1 MDLKNAFGMS
11 LERIFKVKQ
20 WCCLD
25 RCERT
30 NEREEIFIVISRQRS
45 RAARRQHL
53 IAFREALI
61 WMLLWMQ
68 FYVQPV
74 MPHFQLLNFSLL
86 MVLRE
91 QSSGLQLEVQSDLY
105 YGWYYY
111 HHPRAT
117 TEHDIFY
124 RWKENSRV
132 LENLL
137 ISLIISISNQ
147 NDQRTLSCERFLCD
161 FRDFHILWI

>member
-1 MDLKNAFGMS
+1 MVEITKWQKEKKTLYINPTNPTLYINHEMYKNFQNAMDQIFGIS

-53 IAFREALI
+53 IAFREASI

-86 MVLRE
+86 MVLRAE
-91 QSSGLQLEVQSDLY
+91 QWSTIRSPE
-105 YGWYYY
+105 W
-111 HHPRAT
+111 
-117 TEHDIFY
+117 F
-124 RWKENSRV
+124 
-132 LENLL
+132 
-137 ISLIISISNQ
+137 
-147 NDQRTLSCERFLCD
+147 
-161 FRDFHILWI
+161 ILWMILLSSTSHSRTRYFL